1 MTCSATCT
9 TLRVH
14 GFLLASFLSAMVLP
28 DTANAVPTT
37 TRISL
42 TSSGQQVA
50 AGSQNPTVSADGSVV
65 VFESLEPLLQ
75 IDNNN
80 RKADIYL
87 VDIVSGQVELISV
100 NSAGIVGNA
109 ASNHPTIS
117 ANGRFVAFESAASN
131 LVGSDSNQAVDV
143 FLRDRQ
149 TGNTIRVSVKS
160 DGSQGDNFS
169 QHPAISADGSVIAFE
184 SKATNLVANDTNGL
198 VDIFVR
204 DWVAGA
210 TERVSV
216 AGGDTQANG
225 PSESPTLSGD
235 GKFVAFSSVAGN
247 LAAGDSN
254 GKYHIYLR
262 DRAQAQTLRLSQTSD
277 GELADGDS
285 FAPSIS
291 ADAVYVAFESDATN
305 LTTADY
311 NGLRDIYVLD
321 RKYQEHNN
329 PPFARMV
336 SPSLENAYSSNAAIS
351 SDGRYVVYTYRL
363 GNLNQVLVGDT
374 QYGRFNNV
382 SVATYIPPW
391 IAPRGQTGNGS
402 SSNPSI
408 SANGRYIVFDSVATD
423 IALGD
428 TNNKDD
434 VFLHDRGAF
443 QCFGFYPDIFVFP
456 TQVSIKGSPASEVI
470 IGNSKN
476 NIINGGKGDDIICGL
491 DGNDSIKGGDGY
503 DSIDGGYG
511 KNVLNGN
518 NGDDYLIAG
527 PDNNVINGGNGN
539 DLIITGPGN
548 DRINGNSGNDE
559 INAGDG
565 SNRVNGQN
573 GDDTLTGGT
582 GSDTLNGS
590 TGNDTL
596 DGGDGTDKLSGGPGT
611 DTCNNGEKY
620 LSCEATDQ

>member
-1 MTCSATCT
+1 MTCSAARIAS
-9 TLRVH
+9 RVH
-14 GFLLASFLSAMVLP
+14 GFPWVLLFSTIVLP
-28 DTANAVPTT
+28 NAANAVPTT

-50 AGSQNPTVSADGSVV
+50 GANQNPSVSADGSVV
-65 VFESLEPLLQ
+65 VFESLAPLLQ
-75 IDNNN
+75 TDNNG
-80 RKADIYL
+80 KADIYL
-87 VDIVSGQVELISV
+87 VDIVSGDVELISV
-100 NSAGIVGNA
+100 DSDGIVGNA
-109 ASNHPTIS
+109 ASNYPTIS
-117 ANGRFVAFESAASN
+117 ANGRYIAFESAASN
-131 LVGSDSNQAVDV
+131 LVGSDSNKAVDV
-143 FLRDRQ
+143 FLHDRQ
-149 TGNTIRVSVKS
+149 TGDTIRVSVKS
-160 DGSQGDNFS
+160 DGSQGDSFS
-169 QHPAISADGSVIAFE
+169 QHPAISADGSAIAFE

-204 DWVAGA
+204 DRVAGA

-216 AGGDTQANG
+216 AGSDTQANG

-235 GKFVAFSSVAGN
+235 GKFVAFRSIAGN
-247 LAAGDSN
+247 LVAGDSN

-262 DRAQAQTLRLSQTSD
+262 DRTQTQTTRLTQTTD
-277 GELADGDS
+277 GELANGDS
-285 FAPSIS
+285 DAPSIS
-291 ADAVYVAFESDATN
+291 ADAVYVAFESDSTN
-305 LTTADY
+305 LTTADF

-351 SDGRYVVYTYRL
+351 SDGRYVVYSYRA
-363 GNLNQVLVGDT
+363 NNVNQILVGDT

-391 IAPRGQTGNGS
+391 IAPYGQAGNGS
-402 SSNPSI
+402 SANPSI
-408 SANGRYIVFDSVATD
+408 SADGRFIVFDSVATD

-434 VFLHDRGAF
+434 VFLHDRGAY

-456 TQVSIKGSPASEVI
+456 TQVTIKGSAASEVI

-491 DGNDSIKGGDGY
+491 DGNDNIKGGDGY

-511 KNVLNGN
+511 KNVINGN

-539 DLIITGPGN
+539 DIIVTGPGA
-548 DRINGNSGNDE
+548 DRINGNNGNDE
-559 INAGDG
+559 IHAGDG
-565 SNRVNGQN
+565 NNRVNGQN
-573 GDDTLTGGT
+573 GDDTVTTGT
-582 GSDTLNGS
+582 GNDIVNGS
-590 TGNDTL
+590 AGNDTL
-596 DGGDGTDKLSGGPGT
+596 NGGDGTDKLSGGPGT

-620 LSCEATDQ
+620 RSCEATDQ